1 MSEND
6 LDDSIN
12 ESEEAEEKEKA
23 TFHAKGLFKSLR
35 SLIHDRLSIKDLDDS
50 EKTIQGIQKDVEFRG
65 FNVWILIF
73 SIIICSIGLN
83 ANSIAV
89 VIGAMLISPLM
100 GPIMGMGLSIGIND
114 LATFRKSLKSL
125 SFAVLIAVFTSFVFF
140 FFVPLGNDYSELL
153 ARTRP
158 DIRDVF
164 IAIFGGLSGIL
175 AGSRKEKTNVIPGVA
190 IATALM
196 PPLCT
201 AGYGLA
207 SGHYEYFFGAFYL
220 FVINTFFIA
229 LASILVVRYLR
240 FPVTTFVSKERESNA
255 RRIIIFSTLVIIV
268 PSVYV
273 FYTVVRET
281 YFYREAN
288 DFVGKNI
295 MYEGCEII
303 KSEVIYNPDSI
314 SIINLAI
321 IGDEIPEKTIEH
333 WQDILNDRIKKTS
346 LNIFQGNS
354 KEMARQAEFKQMIDM
369 FGQAQSASMYKER
382 EIEKLQNQIRL
393 IEKGQFPKS
402 ISQELKIQFP
412 SLQEVSMG
420 MMVNHNFSQEMDTI
434 PTLLLEWTDSLT
446 TPETIVADQKKILDL
461 LKLRLQR
468 DSIYVKSL
476 N

>member
-12 ESEEAEEKEKA
+12 ESEETEEKEKA

-35 SLIHDRLSIKDLDDS
+35 SLLHDRLSIKDLDDS
-50 EKTIQGIQKDVEFRG
+50 EKTIQGIQKDVEFKG

-114 LATFRKSLKSL
+114 LGTFRKSLKSL
-125 SFAVLIAVFTSFVFF
+125 GFAVFIAVFTSFVFF

-240 FPVTTFVSKERESNA
+240 FPVTTFVSKERENSA
-255 RRIIIFSTLVIIV
+255 RRIIILSALVIII

-273 FYTVVRET
+273 FYTVVKET
-281 YFYREAN
+281 YFYRGAN
-288 DFVGKNI
+288 DFVSKNI
-295 MYEGCEII
+295 YYEGCEII
-303 KSEVIYNPDSI
+303 KKEVIYNPDSV
-314 SIINLAI
+314 SVINLAI

-333 WQDILNDRIKKTS
+333 WQDLLNRRINNAALK
-346 LNIFQGNS
+346 IFQGNS
-354 KEMARQAEFKQMIDM
+354 KEMARQAEFKQMIEL
-369 FGQAQSASMYKER
+369 FGEAQSASMYKER
-382 EIEKLQNQIRL
+382 EIEGLKSQLRL
-393 IEKGQFPKS
+393 YEKGNLPKS
-402 ISQELKIQFP
+402 ISEELKIQFP
-412 SLQEVSMG
+412 ALAEVSMG
-420 MMVNHNFSQEMDTI
+420 MMINHNFVQDMDTI
-434 PTLLLEWTDSLT
+434 PTFLLEWTDSLT
-446 TPETIVADQKKILDL
+446 TPKNVIFDQGKIAEL
-461 LKLRLQR
+461 LKIRLQR
-468 DSIYVKSL
+468 DSVYVKSL

>member
-12 ESEEAEEKEKA
+12 ESEEVEKKEKA

-35 SLIHDRLSIKDLDDS
+35 SLLHDRLSIKDLDDS
-50 EKTIQGIQKDVEFRG
+50 EKTIQGIQKDVEFSG

-114 LATFRKSLKSL
+114 LSTFRKSLKSL
-125 SFAVLIAVFTSFVFF
+125 GFAVFIAVFTSFVFF

-240 FPVTTFVSKERESNA
+240 FPVTTFVSKERENSA
-255 RRIIIFSTLVIIV
+255 RRIIIFATLVIIV

-273 FYTVVRET
+273 FYTVVKET

-288 DFVGKNI
+288 SFVAKNI
-295 MYEGCEII
+295 SYEGCEII
-303 KSEVIYNPDSI
+303 KKDVVYNPDSV
-314 SIINLAI
+314 SVINLAI
-321 IGDEIPEKTIEH
+321 IGDAIPERNIEH
-333 WQDILNDRIKKTS
+333 WQKLLDKRLANTT
-346 LNIFQGNS
+346 LNIFQGNN
-354 KEMARQAEFKQMIDM
+354 KEMARLAEFKDM
-369 FGQAQSASMYKER
+369 MDVFGQAQSANVYKEQ
-382 EIEKLQNQIRL
+382 EIIRLQEQIRKF
-393 IEKGQFPKS
+393 EKGQFPKS
-402 ISQELKIQFP
+402 VSEELKIQFP
-412 SLQEVSMG
+412 ALAEVSIG
-420 MMVNHNFSQEMDTI
+420 MMVNHNFVDAMDTI

-446 TPETIVADQKKILDL
+446 TPESVSINQKKIIDL
-461 LKLRLQR
+461 LKVRLKR